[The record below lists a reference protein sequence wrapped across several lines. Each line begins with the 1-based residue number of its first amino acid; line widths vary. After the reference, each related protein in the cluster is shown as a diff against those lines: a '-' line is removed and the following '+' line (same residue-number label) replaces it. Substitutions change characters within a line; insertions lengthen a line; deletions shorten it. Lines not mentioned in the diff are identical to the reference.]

1 MANLTKNLHM
11 WISKNLNESLESE
24 AENRGLTRNAYI
36 QLVLSEHMR
45 IEEKIN
51 FIYNKMKEEENDKLE
66 ENQQ

>member
-1 MANLTKNLHM
+1 MANFTKKLHM

-51 FIYNKMKEEENDKLE
+51 FIFK
-66 ENQQ
+66 